1 MFDLLRVEA
10 CPIATAV
17 LVIALYCPDVLELQ
31 SQGLCSASKEVQLHC
46 AANAALVNFE
56 STLSSSC
63 FGSFVFVRVKRIFW
77 AVFEFVGWLRRTH
90 ERTNERLKIRLT
102 RCQRFNCNT
111 VNVAT
116 CASLS
121 VVKNNNK

>member
-90 ERTNERLKIRLT
+90 ERMNAVANSSHTLS
-102 RCQRFNCNT
+102 T
-111 VNVAT
+111 VQ
-116 CASLS
+116 L
-121 VVKNNNK
+121 